1 MNKHL
6 LQISGL
12 AIVMLTCQITGSAQ
26 KLVPTPGEV
35 PDDDTSAHARNDQ
48 EIIIRQKS
56 DKDAKVTVEFKN
68 GEVLINGKPATE
80 YEDANVAVTRKK
92 VLRSRDGRV
101 YMDGGDMA
109 MSPFRKGGAWN
120 FEGAGQRAFLG
131 VSSFR
136 PDNGPAGAK
145 IGEITPGSAAEK
157 AGLKQGD
164 LITRVDEIGIQ
175 GPEDLSRAI
184 GQYQPDDKVTLTIT
198 RDGKEQKITATLGRT
213 KGMTMF
219 RYKGPDNQ
227 DFEEFFKN
235 FNPPPGAYNFNYNN
249 NNSPRLGIRAQDT
262 EDGKGVKVLHV
273 DGESVAAKA
282 GIKEGDIITAFDGKQ
297 VNDATSLAA
306 VARES
311 RSKPSVHI
319 SVLRDGKALDLEVK
333 TPRKLKTADL

>member
-6 LQISGL
+6 LQISGV
-12 AIVMLTCQITGSAQ
+12 AIIMLTLQISGSAQ
-26 KLVPTPGEV
+26 KLVPAPGEV
-35 PDDDTSAHARNDQ
+35 PNDDTSAHPRNYQ

-56 DKDAKVTVEFKN
+56 DKDARVTVEFKN

-80 YEDANVAVTRKK
+80 YEDANLAVTRRN
-92 VLRSRDGRV
+92 VLRSKDGRV
-101 YMDGGDMA
+101 FMDGGDMA

-120 FEGAGQRAFLG
+120 FKGAGTRAFLG

-136 PDNGPAGAK
+136 PDNGPAGAR
-145 IGEITPGSAAEK
+145 ISEVSPGSGAEK

-164 LITRVDEIGIQ
+164 LITKVDEIGIQ

-198 RDGKEQKITATLGRT
+198 RDGKEQKITATLGRSN
-213 KGMTMF
+213 GAMMF
-219 RYKGPDNQ
+219 RYNGPDNQ

-235 FNPPPGAYNFNYNN
+235 INPPPGAYNFNYNN

-262 EDGKGVKVLHV
+262 EDGKGVKVLSV
-273 DGESVAAKA
+273 DGESAAAKA
-282 GIKEGDIITAFDGKQ
+282 GIKEGDIILSFDGHQ
-297 VNDATSLAA
+297 VNDAAGLAA

-311 RSKPSVHI
+311 RSKPSVHA
-319 SVLRDGKALDLEVK
+319 SVLRDGKTLDLEIK
-333 TPRKLKTADL
+333 NPRRLKTADL